1 MVRKTKEE
9 VSNVS
14 DAVLKLVN
22 RVKGIV
28 QELQDGGIE
37 YLKYVDILKLD
48 KAFDI
53 VVEEENLKYQKHE
66 IDYGEDKGTVV
77 KSFWKDLVRANH
89 PDVYVEEDDND
100 WRKKELP

>member
-1 MVRKTKEE
+1 M
-9 VSNVS
+9 
-14 DAVLKLVN
+14 
-22 RVKGIV
+22 
-28 QELQDGGIE
+28 
-37 YLKYVDILKLD
+37 D

-66 IDYGEDKGTVV
+66 IDYGEDKGTVT

-100 WRKKELP
+100 